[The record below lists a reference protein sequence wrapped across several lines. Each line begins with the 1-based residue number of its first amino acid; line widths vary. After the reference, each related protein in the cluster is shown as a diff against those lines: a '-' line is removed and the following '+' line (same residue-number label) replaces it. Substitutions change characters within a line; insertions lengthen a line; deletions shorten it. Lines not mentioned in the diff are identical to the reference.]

1 MVSLYGP
8 ETKLGITDKLAFAMP
23 IWQAFVTGVVFIAVG
38 LLAFHAPEPRG
49 VTIDMTGSASGAGA
63 FSSALGHASPGG
75 YTIKEVAS
83 AQSGLHDLHDGS
95 AFGVI
100 SLGASSR
107 LLYAG
112 ANGPTVTNT
121 LTHELP
127 AVGTQIGYPLVPIDA
142 LPLRTNDTAGLPLF
156 YLVFG
161 VILASYLFT
170 ITSKALDT
178 GLPIRAH
185 WLAAALVAALL
196 GVSGSLFARFATHTI
211 PSSSVAVVAILLAL
225 GSLGTSSAT
234 WLFLKSFKTYGAVLG
249 SLVFVVL
256 GSAAGGVVPGPF
268 LPVWLAILR
277 PVLPMGGALD
287 GIRNEI
293 YFGGGKVVLEMF
305 VLSLWAVIPLILWRV
320 IARARPAAQ

>member
-1 MVSLYGP
+1 MSTTSP
-8 ETKLGITDKLAFAMP
+8 APKPPPRRTTKSRLGITDTRAFAMP
-23 IWQAFVTGVVFIAVG
+23 IWQAFLTGVVFIAVG

-49 VTIDMTGSASGAGA
+49 VRIDVTGSASGAKALSG
-63 FSSALGHASPGG
+63 ALGHASPGG
-75 YTIKEVAS
+75 YTLKAVAS
-83 AQSGLHDLHDGS
+83 VQSGLHDLHDGS

-100 SLGASSR
+100 RLGASST

-127 AVGTQIGYPLVPIDA
+127 AVGAHIGYPLVPIDA
-142 LPLRTNDTAGLPLF
+142 LPLRTDDTAGLPLF

-170 ITSKALDT
+170 ITSIALDT

-196 GVSGSLFARFATHTI
+196 GVGGALLARFATNTI
-211 PSSSVAVVAILLAL
+211 PSGSIAVVAILLAL

-256 GSAAGGVVPGPF
+256 GSAAGASSPDRSCPAGSRSFGPSC
-268 LPVWLAILR
+268 R
-277 PVLPMGGALD
+277 
-287 GIRNEI
+287 
-293 YFGGGKVVLEMF
+293 
-305 VLSLWAVIPLILWRV
+305 WA
-320 IARARPAAQ
+320 AR